1 MLKRFWAKLWW
12 ILLPVGV
19 ILGLGPRTACASQ
32 ADDFKGSIVSATQLE
47 DGVVGGGF
55 LSEKGLGLAAK
66 KGFRTVIDLRTPA
79 EGTDAERL
87 LVEKYG
93 LRYVNIPVMTPTVS
107 QAEELKVILSQ
118 DGAKPAILHCRSGRR
133 VKALWAIYKKLR

>member
-1 MLKRFWAKLWW
+1 MRRFWAKLWW
-12 ILLPVGV
+12 ILLPVGM

-32 ADDFKGSIVSATQLE
+32 ADDFKGSIVSAIQLE
-47 DGVVGGGF
+47 EGVVGGGL
-55 LSEKGLGLAAK
+55 LSEKGIGIAAK
-66 KGFRTVIDLRTPA
+66 KGYRTVIDLRTPE
-79 EGTDAERL
+79 EGTAGEKL

-93 LRYVNIPVMTPTVS
+93 LRYVNIPVTTPTVS
-107 QAEELKVILSQ
+107 QAKELKVILLQ